1 MINTST
7 EYQQAMTMKKRFV
20 ARANC
25 LLKDGTVLDF
35 DKTNL
40 MAGGV
45 KISDGVSSTSKFEV
59 GTAIINQL
67 TIQVYNGNDIFSD
80 YDFSG
85 AVITVWVGMPLEDRI
100 EWLKKGVYNA
110 SDPTTTPSVITLK
123 ALDNMSKFDV
133 AYNGGMSFP
142 TTLQSIVQYC
152 CSQCGVL
159 LADAQFANY
168 QYRIECNPFG
178 EDSNVTYR
186 AIIAYCALLAGCYAR
201 CNTDGRLEL
210 KWYDRTAFD
219 GIIDG
224 GVFDETDA
232 GNYQTGDNLDGG
244 NFTDY
249 SSGDNA
255 DGGNFT
261 DVLPYHH
268 IYNFSSLSVSTEDV
282 VITGIRVTATDSE
295 DNDGNKV
302 EGETY
307 LCGADGYVLGVSG
320 NPLIEPGKAR
330 EVAEYLAG
338 RIVGMRFRPF
348 QASAIGDPGWEAGDA
363 AVVTDRKGNSYHTY
377 LTNITYSTGGYA
389 SISCDAE
396 PAARHSADRYAE
408 INKIVADIKKDSQ
421 QRLSKYAQYVD
432 QMNQLAVNAM
442 GYYETIEKQDDGSVI
457 TYMHDKPQLSDS
469 KMVYKKSIDGFF
481 WSKDGG
487 RTWTSGIDKD
497 GNAVL
502 NVIAATGIRGDWI
515 DADSITA
522 KQLSVDYKKAVT
534 KEIEDADGQLKEWS
548 TSYIAQTI
556 STAEDKITLKNSRE
570 IAALMHCYTKNGEF
584 SDTLDRWK
592 NSDTT
597 AISLVEHE
605 TLGKCA
611 KFSGTSTSAYLQQY
625 WSDMQAGTYKL
636 RFKAATDAGY
646 ENRARVK
653 CSFNLMQRFTD
664 AGALKSDEWT
674 QFEFEFEATATGK
687 KYLYLYDYVSGAPI
701 YLKDVELLGKYETYN
716 EAQIV
721 LLDNKISLK
730 VTKDEVNSLIEQSA
744 ESIRLKASKIS
755 WQSTYSSMS
764 ESGVLKCT
772 NAELKGTLKAGSD
785 TGYWVQL
792 ASTGKLTGGYGNN
805 QYGYIDY
812 SATAKN
818 LNTGAVHKGL
828 QIQGGCLRI
837 SVNELATRSSSNVSD
852 TAYIGG
858 TGTISYISKIVDN
871 GDGTITWHASDL
883 TFENGLM
890 VTDI

>member
-1 MINTST
+1 MMINTSI
-7 EYQQAMTMKKRFV
+7 EYQKAMSENHFFT
-20 ARANC
+20 ARVIC
-25 LLKDGTVLDF
+25 TLKDGTKLKF
-35 DKTNL
+35 DETNL
-40 MAGGV
+40 RADGV
-45 KISDGVSSTSKFEV
+45 KISDAVSSTSNFEI
-59 GTAIINQL
+59 GTAITNQL
-67 TIQVYNGNDIFSD
+67 TLSIYNENDAFSD
-80 YDFSG
+80 YDFTNAEMKVWIGLKLESG
-85 AVITVWVGMPLEDRI
+85 T
-100 EWLKKGVYNA
+100 EWLKKGVFIA
-110 SDPTTTPSVITLK
+110 SDPTTTPDVITIK
-123 ALDNMSKFDV
+123 ALDNMSKFDKIYDGEL
-133 AYNGGMSFP
+133 AFP
-142 TTLQSIVQYC
+142 ATLQKIIRYC
-152 CSQCGVL
+152 CANCGVL
-159 LADAQFANY
+159 PANSVFDNY
-168 QYRIECNPFG
+168 QYEVHTNPFQTS
-178 EDSNVTYR
+178 ENVTYR

-201 CNTDGRLEL
+201 CNADGRLEL
-210 KWYDRTAFD
+210 KWYDRNAFD
-219 GIIDG
+219 SINGIT
-224 GVFDETDA
+224 EE
-232 GNYQTGDNLDGG
+232 N
-244 NFTDY
+244 
-249 SSGDNA
+249 SS
-255 DGGNFT
+255 
-261 DVLPYHH
+261 YWH
-268 IYNFSSLSVSTEDV
+268 IHRFSSLSVNTEDIL
-282 VITGIRVTATDSE
+282 ITGIRVTAADSE
-295 DNDGNKV
+295 DETGDIK
-302 EGETY
+302 GETY
-307 LCGADGYVLGVSG
+307 LCGTEGYVLDISG
-320 NPLIEPGKAR
+320 NPLIEAGRAK
-330 EVAEYLAG
+330 EIAEYLATKV
-338 RIVGMRFRPF
+338 VGMKFRAF
-348 QASAIGDPGWEAGDA
+348 DASVEGNPAWEAGDA
-363 AVVTDRKGNSYHTY
+363 VVLTDRKGNSYY
-377 LTNITYSTGGYA
+377 SYITNVSYNIGNYA
-389 SISCDAE
+389 NISCGAE
-396 PAARHSADRYAE
+396 PAERHSADRYEE
-408 INKIVADIKKDSQ
+408 INKIVSDIKKNAQ
-421 QRLSKYAQYVD
+421 KELTKYEKFLE
-432 QMNQLAVNAM
+432 QLNSLATNAM
-442 GYYETIEKQDDGSVI
+442 GYYETQEKQNDGSTI
-457 TYMHDKPQLSDS
+457 MYMHDKPDLKDS
-469 KMVYKKSIDGFF
+469 TVVYKKTIDGFF

-584 SDTLDRWK
+584 FDTLDRWQ

-636 RFKAATDAGY
+636 RFKAATDVGY

-653 CSFNLMQRFTD
+653 CSFNSMQRFTD

-674 QFEFEFEATATGK
+674 QFEFEFEATAAGR
-687 KYLYLYDYVSGAPI
+687 KYLYLYDYVSGIPI
-701 YLKDVELLGKYETYN
+701 YLKDVELLGKYEIYN

-755 WQSTYSSMS
+755 WQSIYSSMS

-772 NAELKGTLKAGSD
+772 KAELKGTLKAGSD

-792 ASTGKLTGGYGNN
+792 ASTGKLTGGYGSS

-818 LNTGAVHKGL
+818 LNTGATHKGL

-858 TGTISYISKIVDN
+858 TGTISYISKIVNN
-871 GDGTITWHASDL
+871 GDGTITWYTNDL

>member
-1 MINTST
+1 MIETST
-7 EYQQAMTMKKRFV
+7 EYQKAMSENHFFT
-20 ARANC
+20 ARVIC
-25 LLKDGTVLDF
+25 TLKDGTKLKF
-35 DKTNL
+35 DETNL
-40 MAGGV
+40 RADGV
-45 KISDGVSSTSKFEV
+45 KISDAVSSTSNFEI
-59 GTAIINQL
+59 GTAITNQL
-67 TIQVYNGNDIFSD
+67 TLSIYNENDAFSD
-80 YDFSG
+80 YDFTNAEIKTWIGLKLESG
-85 AVITVWVGMPLEDRI
+85 I
-100 EWLKKGVYNA
+100 EWLKKGVFIA
-110 SDPTTTPSVITLK
+110 SDPTTTPDVITIK
-123 ALDNMSKFDV
+123 ALDNMSKFDKV
-133 AYNGGMSFP
+133 YDGKLTFP
-142 TTLQSIVQYC
+142 ATLQKIVQYC
-152 CSQCGVL
+152 CLQCGVA
-159 LADAQFANY
+159 LADSLFDNY
-168 QYRIECNPFG
+168 TYEVHTNPLKAS
-178 EDSNVTYR
+178 ENVTYR

-201 CNTDGRLEL
+201 CNRDGKLEL
-210 KWYDRTAFD
+210 NWYDRTAFD
-219 GIIDG
+219 NIVDG
-224 GVFDETDA
+224 GIFDITDKN
-232 GNYQTGDNLDGG
+232 NYQSGSELDGG

-249 SSGDNA
+249 SSGDEY
-255 DGGNFT
+255 DSGNFV
-261 DVLPYHH
+261 DDLPYWHL
-268 IYNFSSLSVSTEDV
+268 YRFSSLSVNTDDIL
-282 VITGIRVTATDSE
+282 ITGVRVIAADSE
-295 DNDGNKV
+295 DETGDIK
-302 EGETY
+302 GETY
-307 LCGADGYVLGVSG
+307 LCGAEGYVVDISG
-320 NPLIEPGKAR
+320 NPFVEAGRAKEI
-330 EVAEYLAG
+330 AEYLATKV
-338 RIVGMRFRPF
+338 VGMKFRAFDANVEGNP
-348 QASAIGDPGWEAGDA
+348 AWEAGDA
-363 AVVTDRKGNSYHTY
+363 VVLTDRKGNSYYSY
-377 LTNITYSTGGYA
+377 LTNVSFNIGNYA
-389 SISCDAE
+389 SISCGAE
-396 PAARHSADRYAE
+396 PAGRHSADRYSE
-408 INKIVADIKKDSQ
+408 INKIVADIKKDAQ
-421 QRLSKYAQYVD
+421 KELTKYEKLLE
-432 QMNQLAVNAM
+432 QLNSLATNAM
-442 GYYETIEKQDDGSVI
+442 GYYETQEKQDDGSVI
-457 TYMHDKPQLSDS
+457 MYMHDKPNLKDS
-469 KMVYKKSIDGFF
+469 TIVYKKTIDGFF

-584 SDTLDRWK
+584 SDTLDRWQ

-636 RFKAATDAGY
+636 RFKAATDVGY

-653 CSFNLMQRFTD
+653 CSFNSMQRFTD

-687 KYLYLYDYVSGAPI
+687 KYLYLYDYVSGIPI
-701 YLKDVELLGKYETYN
+701 YLKDVELLGKYEIYN

-792 ASTGKLTGGYGNN
+792 ASTGRLTGGYGNN

>member
-1 MINTST
+1 MINTSI
-7 EYQQAMTMKKRFV
+7 EYQKAILDNHFFT
-20 ARANC
+20 ARIIC
-25 LLKDGTVLDF
+25 TLKNGTQLKF
-35 DKTNL
+35 DETNL
-40 MAGGV
+40 RADGV
-45 KISDGVSSTSKFEV
+45 KISDAVSGTNNFEI
-59 GTAIINQL
+59 GTAITNQL
-67 TIQVYNGNDIFSD
+67 TLSIYNENDAFSD
-80 YDFSG
+80 YDFTNAEIKTWIGLKLESG
-85 AVITVWVGMPLEDRI
+85 I
-100 EWLKKGVYNA
+100 EWLKKGVFITSA
-110 SDPTTTPSVITLK
+110 PTTTPDVITIK
-123 ALDNMSKFDV
+123 ALDNMSKFDKV
-133 AYNGGMSFP
+133 YDGKLTFP
-142 TTLQSIVQYC
+142 ATLQKIVQYC
-152 CSQCGVL
+152 CLQCGVA
-159 LADAQFANY
+159 LADSLFDNY
-168 QYRIECNPFG
+168 TYEVHTNPLKAS
-178 EDSNVTYR
+178 ENVTYR

-201 CNTDGRLEL
+201 CNRDGKLEL
-210 KWYDRTAFD
+210 NWYDRTAFD
-219 GIIDG
+219 NIVDG
-224 GVFDETDA
+224 GIFDITDKN
-232 GNYQTGDNLDGG
+232 NYQSGSELDGG

-249 SSGDNA
+249 SSGDEY
-255 DGGNFT
+255 DSGNFV
-261 DVLPYHH
+261 DDLPYWHLH
-268 IYNFSSLSVSTEDV
+268 RFSSLSVNTDDIL
-282 VITGIRVTATDSE
+282 ITGVRVTAADSE
-295 DNDGNKV
+295 NETGDIK
-302 EGETY
+302 GETY
-307 LCGADGYVLGVSG
+307 LCGAEGYVIDISG
-320 NPLIEPGKAR
+320 NPFIEAGRAK
-330 EVAEYLAG
+330 EIAEYLAVKV
-338 RIVGMRFRPF
+338 VGMKFRAFDANVEGNP
-348 QASAIGDPGWEAGDA
+348 AWEAGDA
-363 AVVTDRKGNSYHTY
+363 VVLTDRKGNSYYSY
-377 LTNITYSTGGYA
+377 LTNVSYNIGNYA
-389 SISCDAE
+389 SISCGAE
-396 PAARHSADRYAE
+396 PAERHSADRYEE
-408 INKIVADIKKDSQ
+408 INKIVADIKKNAQ
-421 QRLSKYAQYVD
+421 KELTKYEKFLE
-432 QMNQLAVNAM
+432 QLNSLATNAM
-442 GYYETIEKQDDGSVI
+442 GYYETQEKQSDGSTI
-457 TYMHDKPQLSDS
+457 MYMHDKPDLKDS
-469 KMVYKKSIDGFF
+469 TVVYKKTIDGFF

-584 SDTLDRWK
+584 SDTLDRWQ

-636 RFKAATDAGY
+636 RFKAATDVGY

-653 CSFNLMQRFTD
+653 CSFNSMQRFTD

-674 QFEFEFEATATGK
+674 QFEFEFEATAAGK
-687 KYLYLYDYVSGAPI
+687 KYLYLYDYVSGIPI
-701 YLKDVELLGKYETYN
+701 YLKDVELLGKYEIYN
-716 EAQIV
+716 EAQIA

-792 ASTGKLTGGYGNN
+792 ASTGKLTGGYGSN

>member
-1 MINTST
+1 MIETST
-7 EYQQAMTMKKRFV
+7 EYQKAMSENHFFT
-20 ARANC
+20 ARVIC
-25 LLKDGTVLDF
+25 TLKDGAKLKF
-35 DKTNL
+35 DETNL
-40 MAGGV
+40 RADGV
-45 KISDGVSSTSKFEV
+45 KISDAVSSTSNFEI
-59 GTAIINQL
+59 GTAITNQL
-67 TIQVYNGNDIFSD
+67 TLSIYNENDAFSD
-80 YDFSG
+80 YDFTNAEMKVWIGLKLESG
-85 AVITVWVGMPLEDRI
+85 T
-100 EWLKKGVYNA
+100 EWLKKGVFIA
-110 SDPTTTPSVITLK
+110 SDPTTTPDVITIK
-123 ALDNMSKFDV
+123 ALDNMSKFDKIYDGEL
-133 AYNGGMSFP
+133 AFP
-142 TTLQSIVQYC
+142 ATLQKIIRYC
-152 CSQCGVL
+152 CANCGVL
-159 LADAQFANY
+159 PANSVFDNY
-168 QYRIECNPFG
+168 QYEVHTNPFQTS
-178 EDSNVTYR
+178 ENVTYR

-201 CNTDGRLEL
+201 CNADGRLEL
-210 KWYDRTAFD
+210 KWYDRNAFD
-219 GIIDG
+219 SINGIT
-224 GVFDETDA
+224 EE
-232 GNYQTGDNLDGG
+232 N
-244 NFTDY
+244 
-249 SSGDNA
+249 SS
-255 DGGNFT
+255 
-261 DVLPYHH
+261 YWH
-268 IYNFSSLSVSTEDV
+268 IHRFSSLSVNTEDIL
-282 VITGIRVTATDSE
+282 ITGIRVTAADSE
-295 DNDGNKV
+295 DETGDIK
-302 EGETY
+302 GETY
-307 LCGADGYVLGVSG
+307 LCGTEGYVLDISG
-320 NPLIEPGKAR
+320 NPLIEAGRAK
-330 EVAEYLAG
+330 EIAEYLATKV
-338 RIVGMRFRPF
+338 VGMKFRAF
-348 QASAIGDPGWEAGDA
+348 DASVEGNPAWEAGDA
-363 AVVTDRKGNSYHTY
+363 VVLTDRKGNSYY
-377 LTNITYSTGGYA
+377 SYITNVSYNIGNYA
-389 SISCDAE
+389 NISCGAE
-396 PAARHSADRYAE
+396 PAERHSADRYEE
-408 INKIVADIKKDSQ
+408 INKIVSDIKKNAQ
-421 QRLSKYAQYVD
+421 KELTKYEKFLE
-432 QMNQLAVNAM
+432 QLNSLATNAM
-442 GYYETIEKQDDGSVI
+442 GYYETQEKQNDGSTI
-457 TYMHDKPQLSDS
+457 MYMHDKPDLKDS
-469 KMVYKKSIDGFF
+469 TVVYKKTIDGFF

-584 SDTLDRWK
+584 SDTLDRWQ

-636 RFKAATDAGY
+636 RFKAATDVGY

-653 CSFNLMQRFTD
+653 CSFNSMQRFTD

-674 QFEFEFEATATGK
+674 QFEFEFEATAAGR
-687 KYLYLYDYVSGAPI
+687 KYLYLYDYVSGIPI
-701 YLKDVELLGKYETYN
+701 YLKDVELLGKYEIYN

-755 WQSTYSSMS
+755 WQSIYSSMS

-772 NAELKGTLKAGSD
+772 KAELKGTLKAGSD

-792 ASTGKLTGGYGNN
+792 ASTGKLTGGYGSS

-818 LNTGAVHKGL
+818 LNTGATHKGL

-858 TGTISYISKIVDN
+858 TGTISYISKIVNN
-871 GDGTITWHASDL
+871 GDGTITWYTNDL

>member
-1 MINTST
+1 MLNGVLFFVGKRQVRQMAESVGEIGLDLVVNQNSFNRQMRGITSLAKKAGAAIAGAFGVKKLIEFGKSCLDLGSGLVEVQNVVDVT
-7 EYQQAMTMKKRFV
+7 FPAMTAQVDKFAQSAVENFGLSETMAKQYTGTFGAMAKAFGFSEKQAYAVGTSLTALAGDV
-20 ARANC
+20 ASFYNLSQDEAYTK
-25 LLKDGTVLDF
+25 LKSVFTGETESLKDLGIVMTQ
-35 DKTNL
+35 T
-40 MAGGV
+40 
-45 KISDGVSSTSKFEV
+45 
-59 GTAIINQL
+59 
-67 TIQVYNGNDIFSD
+67 
-80 YDFSG
+80 
-85 AVITVWVGMPLEDRI
+85 
-100 EWLKKGVYNA
+100 
-110 SDPTTTPSVITLK
+110 
-123 ALDNMSKFDV
+123 ALDEKFLEQL
-133 AYNGGMSFP
+133 NS
-142 TTLQSIVQYC
+142 
-152 CSQCGVL
+152 
-159 LADAQFANY
+159 LA
-168 QYRIECNPFG
+168 
-178 EDSNVTYR
+178 T
-186 AIIAYCALLAGCYAR
+186 
-201 CNTDGRLEL
+201 
-210 KWYDRTAFD
+210 
-219 GIIDG
+219 
-224 GVFDETDA
+224 
-232 GNYQTGDNLDGG
+232 
-244 NFTDY
+244 
-249 SSGDNA
+249 
-255 DGGNFT
+255 
-261 DVLPYHH
+261 
-268 IYNFSSLSVSTEDV
+268 
-282 VITGIRVTATDSE
+282 
-295 DNDGNKV
+295 
-302 EGETY
+302 
-307 LCGADGYVLGVSG
+307 
-320 NPLIEPGKAR
+320 
-330 EVAEYLAG
+330 
-338 RIVGMRFRPF
+338 
-348 QASAIGDPGWEAGDA
+348 
-363 AVVTDRKGNSYHTY
+363 
-377 LTNITYSTGGYA
+377 
-389 SISCDAE
+389 
-396 PAARHSADRYAE
+396 
-408 INKIVADIKKDSQ
+408 
-421 QRLSKYAQYVD
+421 
-432 QMNQLAVNAM
+432 NAM
-442 GYYETIEKQDDGSVI
+442 GYYETQEKQNDGSTI
-457 TYMHDKPQLSDS
+457 MYMHDKPDLKDS
-469 KMVYKKSIDGFF
+469 TVVYKKTIDGFF

-636 RFKAATDAGY
+636 RFKAATDVGY

-653 CSFNLMQRFTD
+653 CSFNSMQRFTD

-687 KYLYLYDYVSGAPI
+687 KYLYLYDYVSGIPI
-701 YLKDVELLGKYETYN
+701 YLKDVELLGKYEIYN

-871 GDGTITWHASDL
+871 GDGTITWRTSDL

>member
-1 MINTST
+1 MINTSI
-7 EYQQAMTMKKRFV
+7 EYQKAILDNHFFT
-20 ARANC
+20 ARIIC
-25 LLKDGTVLDF
+25 TLKNGTQLKF
-35 DKTNL
+35 DETNL
-40 MAGGV
+40 RADGV
-45 KISDGVSSTSKFEV
+45 KISDAVSGTNNFEI
-59 GTAIINQL
+59 GTAITNQL
-67 TIQVYNGNDIFSD
+67 TLSIYNENDAFSD
-80 YDFSG
+80 YDFTNAEIKTWIGLKLESG
-85 AVITVWVGMPLEDRI
+85 I
-100 EWLKKGVYNA
+100 EWLKKGVFIA
-110 SDPTTTPSVITLK
+110 SDPTTTPDVITIK
-123 ALDNMSKFDV
+123 ALDNMSKFDKV
-133 AYNGGMSFP
+133 YDGKLTFP
-142 TTLQSIVQYC
+142 ATLQKIVQYC
-152 CSQCGVL
+152 CLQCGVA
-159 LADAQFANY
+159 LADSLFDNY
-168 QYRIECNPFG
+168 TYEVHTNPLKAS
-178 EDSNVTYR
+178 ENVTYR

-201 CNTDGRLEL
+201 CNRDGKLEL
-210 KWYDRTAFD
+210 NWYDRTAFD
-219 GIIDG
+219 NIVDG
-224 GVFDETDA
+224 GIFDITDKN
-232 GNYQTGDNLDGG
+232 NYQSGSELDGG

-249 SSGDNA
+249 SSGDEY
-255 DGGNFT
+255 DSGNFV
-261 DVLPYHH
+261 DDLPYWHL
-268 IYNFSSLSVSTEDV
+268 NRFSSLSVNTDDIL
-282 VITGIRVTATDSE
+282 ITGVRVTAADSE
-295 DNDGNKV
+295 DETGDIK
-302 EGETY
+302 GETY
-307 LCGADGYVLGVSG
+307 LCGAEGYVIDISG
-320 NPLIEPGKAR
+320 NPFIEAGRAK
-330 EVAEYLAG
+330 EIAEYLATKV
-338 RIVGMRFRPF
+338 VGMKFRAF
-348 QASAIGDPGWEAGDA
+348 DASVEGNPAWEAGDA
-363 AVVTDRKGNSYHTY
+363 VVLTDRKGNSYYSY
-377 LTNITYSTGGYA
+377 LTNVSYNIGNYA
-389 SISCDAE
+389 SISCGAE
-396 PAARHSADRYAE
+396 PAERHSADRYEE
-408 INKIVADIKKDSQ
+408 INKIVSDIKKNAQ
-421 QRLSKYAQYVD
+421 KELTKYEKFLE
-432 QMNQLAVNAM
+432 QLNSLATNAM
-442 GYYETIEKQDDGSVI
+442 GYYETQEKQNDGSTI
-457 TYMHDKPQLSDS
+457 MYMHDKPDLKDS
-469 KMVYKKSIDGFF
+469 TVVYKKTIDGFF

-584 SDTLDRWK
+584 SDTLDRWQ

-636 RFKAATDAGY
+636 RFKAATDVGY

-653 CSFNLMQRFTD
+653 CSFNSMQRFTD

-687 KYLYLYDYVSGAPI
+687 KYLYLYDYVSGIPI
-701 YLKDVELLGKYETYN
+701 YLKDVELLGKYEIYN

-721 LLDNKISLK
+721 LLDNNISLK

-792 ASTGKLTGGYGNN
+792 ASTGRLTGGYGNN

>member
-1 MINTST
+1 MIETST
-7 EYQQAMTMKKRFV
+7 EYQKAMSENHFFT
-20 ARANC
+20 ARVIC
-25 LLKDGTVLDF
+25 TLKDGAKLKF
-35 DKTNL
+35 DETNL
-40 MAGGV
+40 RADGV
-45 KISDGVSSTSKFEV
+45 KISDAVSSTSNFEI
-59 GTAIINQL
+59 GTAITNQL
-67 TIQVYNGNDIFSD
+67 TLSIYNENDAFSD
-80 YDFSG
+80 YDFTNAEMKVWIGLKLESG
-85 AVITVWVGMPLEDRI
+85 T
-100 EWLKKGVYNA
+100 EWLKKGVFIA
-110 SDPTTTPSVITLK
+110 SDPTTTPDVITIK
-123 ALDNMSKFDV
+123 ALDNMSKFDKIYDGEL
-133 AYNGGMSFP
+133 AFP
-142 TTLQSIVQYC
+142 ATLQKIIRYC
-152 CSQCGVL
+152 CANCGVL
-159 LADAQFANY
+159 PANSVFDNY
-168 QYRIECNPFG
+168 QYEVHTNPFQTS
-178 EDSNVTYR
+178 ENVTYR

-201 CNTDGRLEL
+201 CNADGRLEL
-210 KWYDRTAFD
+210 KWYDRNAFD
-219 GIIDG
+219 SINGIT
-224 GVFDETDA
+224 EE
-232 GNYQTGDNLDGG
+232 N
-244 NFTDY
+244 
-249 SSGDNA
+249 SS
-255 DGGNFT
+255 
-261 DVLPYHH
+261 YWH
-268 IYNFSSLSVSTEDV
+268 IHRFSSLSVNTEDIL
-282 VITGIRVTATDSE
+282 ITGIRVTAADSE
-295 DNDGNKV
+295 DETGDIK
-302 EGETY
+302 GETY
-307 LCGADGYVLGVSG
+307 LCGTEGYVLDISG
-320 NPLIEPGKAR
+320 NPLIEAGRAK
-330 EVAEYLAG
+330 EIAEYLATKV
-338 RIVGMRFRPF
+338 VGMKFRAF
-348 QASAIGDPGWEAGDA
+348 DASVEGNPAWEAGDA
-363 AVVTDRKGNSYHTY
+363 VVLTDRKGNSYY
-377 LTNITYSTGGYA
+377 SYITNVSYNIGNYA
-389 SISCDAE
+389 NISCGAE
-396 PAARHSADRYAE
+396 PAERHSADRYEE
-408 INKIVADIKKDSQ
+408 INKIVSDIKKNAQ
-421 QRLSKYAQYVD
+421 KELTKYEKFLE
-432 QMNQLAVNAM
+432 QLNSLATNAM
-442 GYYETIEKQDDGSVI
+442 GYYETQEKQNDGSTI
-457 TYMHDKPQLSDS
+457 MYMHDKPDLKDS
-469 KMVYKKSIDGFF
+469 TVVYKKTIDGFF

-584 SDTLDRWK
+584 SDTLDRWQ

-636 RFKAATDAGY
+636 RFKAATDVGY

-653 CSFNLMQRFTD
+653 CSFNSMQRFTD

-674 QFEFEFEATATGK
+674 QFEFEFEATAAGR
-687 KYLYLYDYVSGAPI
+687 KYLYLYDYVSGIPI
-701 YLKDVELLGKYETYN
+701 YLKDVELLGKYEIYN

-755 WQSTYSSMS
+755 WQSIYSSMS
-764 ESGVLKCT
+764 ESGVMKCT
-772 NAELKGTLKAGSD
+772 KAELKGTLKAGSD

-792 ASTGKLTGGYGNN
+792 ASTGKLTGGYGSS

-818 LNTGAVHKGL
+818 LNTGATHKGL

-858 TGTISYISKIVDN
+858 TGTISYISKIVNN
-871 GDGTITWHASDL
+871 GDGTITWYTNDL

>member
-1 MINTST
+1 MINTSI
-7 EYQQAMTMKKRFV
+7 EYQKAMSENHFFT
-20 ARANC
+20 ARVIC
-25 LLKDGTVLDF
+25 TLKDGTKLKF
-35 DKTNL
+35 DETNL
-40 MAGGV
+40 RADGV
-45 KISDGVSSTSKFEV
+45 KISDAVSSTSNFEI
-59 GTAIINQL
+59 GTAITNQL
-67 TIQVYNGNDIFSD
+67 TLSIYNENDAFSD
-80 YDFSG
+80 YDFTNAEMKVWIGLKLESG
-85 AVITVWVGMPLEDRI
+85 T
-100 EWLKKGVYNA
+100 EWLKKGVFIA
-110 SDPTTTPSVITLK
+110 SDPTTTPDVITIK
-123 ALDNMSKFDV
+123 ALDNMSKFDKIYDGEL
-133 AYNGGMSFP
+133 AFP
-142 TTLQSIVQYC
+142 ATLQKIIRYC
-152 CSQCGVL
+152 CANCGVL
-159 LADAQFANY
+159 PANSVFDNY
-168 QYRIECNPFG
+168 QYEVHTNPFQTS
-178 EDSNVTYR
+178 ENVTYR

-201 CNTDGRLEL
+201 CNADGRLEL
-210 KWYDRTAFD
+210 KWYDRNAFD
-219 GIIDG
+219 SINGIT
-224 GVFDETDA
+224 EE
-232 GNYQTGDNLDGG
+232 N
-244 NFTDY
+244 
-249 SSGDNA
+249 SS
-255 DGGNFT
+255 
-261 DVLPYHH
+261 YWH
-268 IYNFSSLSVSTEDV
+268 IHRFSSLSVNTEDIL
-282 VITGIRVTATDSE
+282 ITGIRVTAADSE
-295 DNDGNKV
+295 DETGDIK
-302 EGETY
+302 GETY
-307 LCGADGYVLGVSG
+307 LCGTEGYVLDISG
-320 NPLIEPGKAR
+320 NPLIEAGRAK
-330 EVAEYLAG
+330 EIAEYLATKV
-338 RIVGMRFRPF
+338 VGMKFRAF
-348 QASAIGDPGWEAGDA
+348 DASVEGNPAWEAGDA
-363 AVVTDRKGNSYHTY
+363 VVLTDRKGNSYY
-377 LTNITYSTGGYA
+377 SYITNVSYNIGNYA
-389 SISCDAE
+389 NISCGAE
-396 PAARHSADRYAE
+396 PAERHSADRYEE
-408 INKIVADIKKDSQ
+408 INKIVSDIKKNAQ
-421 QRLSKYAQYVD
+421 KELTKYEKFLE
-432 QMNQLAVNAM
+432 QLNSLATNAM
-442 GYYETIEKQDDGSVI
+442 GYYETQEKQNDGSTI
-457 TYMHDKPQLSDS
+457 MYMHDKPDLKDS
-469 KMVYKKSIDGFF
+469 TVVYKKTIDGFF

-584 SDTLDRWK
+584 FDTLDRWQ

-636 RFKAATDAGY
+636 RFKAATDVGY

-653 CSFNLMQRFTD
+653 CSFNSMQRFTD

-674 QFEFEFEATATGK
+674 QFEFEFEATAAGR
-687 KYLYLYDYVSGAPI
+687 KYLYLYDYVSGIPI
-701 YLKDVELLGKYETYN
+701 YLKDVELLGKYEIYN

-755 WQSTYSSMS
+755 WQSIYSSMS

-772 NAELKGTLKAGSD
+772 KAELKGTLKAGSD

-792 ASTGKLTGGYGNN
+792 ASTGKLTGGYGSS

-818 LNTGAVHKGL
+818 LNTGATHKGL

-858 TGTISYISKIVDN
+858 TGTISYISKIVNN
-871 GDGTITWHASDL
+871 GDGTITWYTNDL

>member
-1 MINTST
+1 MIETST
-7 EYQQAMTMKKRFV
+7 EYQKAMSENHFFT
-20 ARANC
+20 ARVIC
-25 LLKDGTVLDF
+25 TLKDGAKLKF
-35 DKTNL
+35 DETNL
-40 MAGGV
+40 RADGV
-45 KISDGVSSTSKFEV
+45 KISDAVSSTSNFEI
-59 GTAIINQL
+59 GTAITNQL
-67 TIQVYNGNDIFSD
+67 TLSIYNENDAFSD
-80 YDFSG
+80 YDFTNAEMKVWIGLKLESG
-85 AVITVWVGMPLEDRI
+85 T
-100 EWLKKGVYNA
+100 EWLKKGVFIA
-110 SDPTTTPSVITLK
+110 SDPTTTPDVITIK
-123 ALDNMSKFDV
+123 ALDNMSKFDKIYDGEL
-133 AYNGGMSFP
+133 AFP
-142 TTLQSIVQYC
+142 ATLQKIIRYC
-152 CSQCGVL
+152 CANCGVL
-159 LADAQFANY
+159 PANSVFDNY
-168 QYRIECNPFG
+168 QYEVHTNPFQTS
-178 EDSNVTYR
+178 ENVTYR

-201 CNTDGRLEL
+201 CNADGRLEL
-210 KWYDRTAFD
+210 KWYDRNAFD
-219 GIIDG
+219 SINGIT
-224 GVFDETDA
+224 EE
-232 GNYQTGDNLDGG
+232 N
-244 NFTDY
+244 
-249 SSGDNA
+249 SS
-255 DGGNFT
+255 
-261 DVLPYHH
+261 YWH
-268 IYNFSSLSVSTEDV
+268 IHRFSSLSVNTEDIL
-282 VITGIRVTATDSE
+282 ITGIRVTAADSE
-295 DNDGNKV
+295 DETGDIK
-302 EGETY
+302 GETY
-307 LCGADGYVLGVSG
+307 LCGTEGYVLDISG
-320 NPLIEPGKAR
+320 NPLIEAGRAK
-330 EVAEYLAG
+330 EIAEYLATKV
-338 RIVGMRFRPF
+338 VGMKFRAF
-348 QASAIGDPGWEAGDA
+348 DASVEGNPAWEAGDA
-363 AVVTDRKGNSYHTY
+363 VVLTDRKGNSYY
-377 LTNITYSTGGYA
+377 SYITNVSYNIGNYA
-389 SISCDAE
+389 NISCGAE
-396 PAARHSADRYAE
+396 PAERHSADRYEE
-408 INKIVADIKKDSQ
+408 INKIVSDIKKNAQ
-421 QRLSKYAQYVD
+421 KELTKYEKFLE
-432 QMNQLAVNAM
+432 QLNSLATNAM
-442 GYYETIEKQDDGSVI
+442 GYYETQEKQNDGSTI
-457 TYMHDKPQLSDS
+457 MYMHDKPDLKDS
-469 KMVYKKSIDGFF
+469 TVVYKKTIDGFF

-584 SDTLDRWK
+584 SDTLDRWQ

-636 RFKAATDAGY
+636 RFKAATDVGY

-653 CSFNLMQRFTD
+653 CSFNSMQRFTD

-674 QFEFEFEATATGK
+674 QFEFEFEATAAGR
-687 KYLYLYDYVSGAPI
+687 KYLYLYDYVSGIPI
-701 YLKDVELLGKYETYN
+701 YLKDVELLGKYEIYN

-755 WQSTYSSMS
+755 WQSIYSSMS

-772 NAELKGTLKAGSD
+772 KAELKGTLKAGSD

-792 ASTGKLTGGYGNN
+792 ASTGKLTGGYGSS

-818 LNTGAVHKGL
+818 LNTGATHKGL

-858 TGTISYISKIVDN
+858 TGTISYISKIVNN
-871 GDGTITWHASDL
+871 GDGTITWYTNDL

-890 VTDI
+890 ITDI

>member
-1 MINTST
+1 MIETST
-7 EYQQAMTMKKRFV
+7 EYQKAMSENHFFT
-20 ARANC
+20 ARVIC
-25 LLKDGTVLDF
+25 TLKNGTKLKF
-35 DKTNL
+35 DETNL
-40 MAGGV
+40 RADGV
-45 KISDGVSSTSKFEV
+45 KISDAVSSTSNFEI
-59 GTAIINQL
+59 GTAITNQL
-67 TIQVYNGNDIFSD
+67 TLSIYNENDAFSD
-80 YDFSG
+80 YDFTNAEMKVWIGLKLESG
-85 AVITVWVGMPLEDRI
+85 I
-100 EWLKKGVYNA
+100 EWLKKGVFIA
-110 SDPTTTPSVITLK
+110 SDPTTTPDVITIK
-123 ALDNMSKFDV
+123 ALDDMSKFDKIYDGEL
-133 AYNGGMSFP
+133 AFP
-142 TTLQSIVQYC
+142 ATLQKIIRYC
-152 CSQCGVL
+152 CANCGVL
-159 LADAQFANY
+159 PANSVFDNY
-168 QYRIECNPFG
+168 QYEVHTNPFQTS
-178 EDSNVTYR
+178 ENVTYR

-201 CNTDGRLEL
+201 CNADGRLEL
-210 KWYDRTAFD
+210 KWYDRNAFD
-219 GIIDG
+219 SINGIT
-224 GVFDETDA
+224 EE
-232 GNYQTGDNLDGG
+232 N
-244 NFTDY
+244 
-249 SSGDNA
+249 SS
-255 DGGNFT
+255 
-261 DVLPYHH
+261 YWH
-268 IYNFSSLSVSTEDV
+268 IHRFSSLSVNTEDIL
-282 VITGIRVTATDSE
+282 ITGIRVTAADSE
-295 DNDGNKV
+295 DETGDIK
-302 EGETY
+302 GETY
-307 LCGADGYVLGVSG
+307 LCGTEGYVLDISG
-320 NPLIEPGKAR
+320 NPLIEAGRAK
-330 EVAEYLAG
+330 EIAEYLATKV
-338 RIVGMRFRPF
+338 VGMKFRAF
-348 QASAIGDPGWEAGDA
+348 DASVEGNPAWEAGDA
-363 AVVTDRKGNSYHTY
+363 VVLTDRKGNSYY
-377 LTNITYSTGGYA
+377 SYITNVSYNIGNYA
-389 SISCDAE
+389 NISCGAE
-396 PAARHSADRYAE
+396 PAERHSADRYEE
-408 INKIVADIKKDSQ
+408 INKIVSDIKKNAQ
-421 QRLSKYAQYVD
+421 KELTKYEKFLE
-432 QMNQLAVNAM
+432 QLNSLATNAM
-442 GYYETIEKQDDGSVI
+442 GYYETQEKQNDGSTI
-457 TYMHDKPQLSDS
+457 MYMHDKPDLKDS
-469 KMVYKKSIDGFF
+469 TVVYKKTIDGFF

-584 SDTLDRWK
+584 SDTLDRWQ

-636 RFKAATDAGY
+636 RFKAATDVGY

-653 CSFNLMQRFTD
+653 CSFNSMQRFTD

-674 QFEFEFEATATGK
+674 QFEFEFEATAAGR
-687 KYLYLYDYVSGAPI
+687 KYLYLYDYVSGIPI
-701 YLKDVELLGKYETYN
+701 YLKDVELLGKYEIYN

-755 WQSTYSSMS
+755 WQSIYSSMS

-772 NAELKGTLKAGSD
+772 KAELKGTLKAGSD

-792 ASTGKLTGGYGNN
+792 ASTGKLTGGYGSS

-818 LNTGAVHKGL
+818 LNTGATHKGL

-858 TGTISYISKIVDN
+858 TGTISYISKIVNN
-871 GDGTITWHASDL
+871 GDGTITWYTNDL

>member
-1 MINTST
+1 MIETST
-7 EYQQAMTMKKRFV
+7 EYQKAMSENHFFT
-20 ARANC
+20 ARVIC
-25 LLKDGTVLDF
+25 TLKNGTKLKF
-35 DKTNL
+35 DETNL
-40 MAGGV
+40 RADGV
-45 KISDGVSSTSKFEV
+45 KISDAVSSTSNFEI
-59 GTAIINQL
+59 GTAITNQL
-67 TIQVYNGNDIFSD
+67 TLSIYNENDAFSD
-80 YDFSG
+80 YDFTNAEIIVWIGLKLESG
-85 AVITVWVGMPLEDRI
+85 T
-100 EWLKKGVYNA
+100 EWLKKGVFIA
-110 SDPTTTPSVITLK
+110 SDPTTTPDVITIK
-123 ALDNMSKFDV
+123 ALDNMSKFDKIYDGEL
-133 AYNGGMSFP
+133 AFP
-142 TTLQSIVQYC
+142 ATLQKIIRYC
-152 CSQCGVL
+152 CANCGVL
-159 LADAQFANY
+159 PANSVFDNY
-168 QYRIECNPFG
+168 QYEVHTNPFQTS
-178 EDSNVTYR
+178 ENVTYR

-201 CNTDGRLEL
+201 CNADGRLEL

-219 GIIDG
+219 NIVDG
-224 GVFDETDA
+224 GIFDITDKN
-232 GNYQTGDNLDGG
+232 NYQSGSELDGG

-249 SSGDNA
+249 SSGDEYDN
-255 DGGNFT
+255 GNFV
-261 DVLPYHH
+261 DDLPYWHL
-268 IYNFSSLSVSTEDV
+268 YRFSSLSVNTDDIL
-282 VITGIRVTATDSE
+282 ITGVRVIAADSE
-295 DNDGNKV
+295 DETGDIK
-302 EGETY
+302 GETY
-307 LCGADGYVLGVSG
+307 LCGTEGYVLDISG
-320 NPLIEPGKAR
+320 NPLIESGRAK
-330 EVAEYLAG
+330 EIAEYLAT
-338 RIVGMRFRPF
+338 RVVGMKFRAF
-348 QASAIGDPGWEAGDA
+348 DASVEGNPAWEAGDA
-363 AVVTDRKGNSYHTY
+363 VVLTDRKGNSYYSY
-377 LTNITYSTGGYA
+377 LTNVSYNIGNYA
-389 SISCDAE
+389 SISCGAE
-396 PAARHSADRYAE
+396 PAERHSADRYEE
-408 INKIVADIKKDSQ
+408 INKIVSDIKKNAQ
-421 QRLSKYAQYVD
+421 KELTKYEKFLE
-432 QMNQLAVNAM
+432 QLNSLATNAM
-442 GYYETIEKQDDGSVI
+442 GYYETQEKQNDGSTI
-457 TYMHDKPQLSDS
+457 MYMHDKPDLKDS
-469 KMVYKKSIDGFF
+469 TVVYKKTIDGFF

-584 SDTLDRWK
+584 SDTLDRWQ

-636 RFKAATDAGY
+636 RFKAATDVGY

-653 CSFNLMQRFTD
+653 CSFNSMQRFTD

-687 KYLYLYDYVSGAPI
+687 KYLYLYDYVSGIPI
-701 YLKDVELLGKYETYN
+701 YLKDVELLGKYEIYN

-792 ASTGKLTGGYGNN
+792 ASTGRLTGGYGNN

-871 GDGTITWHASDL
+871 RDGTITWHASDL

>member
-1 MINTST
+1 MIETST
-7 EYQQAMTMKKRFV
+7 EYQKAMSENHFFT
-20 ARANC
+20 ARVIC
-25 LLKDGTVLDF
+25 TLKDSTKLKF
-35 DKTNL
+35 DETNL
-40 MAGGV
+40 RADGV
-45 KISDGVSSTSKFEV
+45 KISDAVSSTSNFEI
-59 GTAIINQL
+59 GTAITNQL
-67 TIQVYNGNDIFSD
+67 TLSIYNENDAFSD
-80 YDFSG
+80 YDFTN
-85 AVITVWVGMPLEDRI
+85 AEIKVWIGLKLEAGT
-100 EWLKKGVYNA
+100 EWLKKGVFIA
-110 SDPTTTPSVITLK
+110 SDPTTTPDVITIK
-123 ALDNMSKFDV
+123 ALDNMSKFDK
-133 AYNGGMSFP
+133 AYDGKLAFP
-142 TTLQSIVQYC
+142 ATLQRIVQYC
-152 CSQCGVL
+152 CLNCGVL
-159 LADAQFANY
+159 PANSVFDNC
-168 QYRIECNPFG
+168 QYEVHTNPFQTS
-178 EDSNVTYR
+178 ENVTYR

-201 CNTDGRLEL
+201 CNKDGGLEL
-210 KWYDRTAFD
+210 KWYDRNAFD
-219 GIIDG
+219 SITDG
-224 GVFDETDA
+224 GIFDVTD
-232 GNYQTGDNLDGG
+232 NESYQTGVELDGG
-244 NFTDY
+244 NFADY
-249 SSGDNA
+249 TSGDEA
-255 DGGNFT
+255 DSGKFIDDST
-261 DVLPYHH
+261 YWH
-268 IYNFSSLSVSTEDV
+268 IHRFSSLSVNTEDIL
-282 VITGIRVTATDSE
+282 ITGIRVTAADSE
-295 DNDGNKV
+295 DETGDIK
-302 EGETY
+302 GETY
-307 LCGADGYVLGVSG
+307 LCGTEGYVLDISG
-320 NPLIEPGKAR
+320 NPLVEAGRAKEI
-330 EVAEYLAG
+330 AEYLAT
-338 RIVGMRFRPF
+338 RVVGMKFRAF
-348 QASAIGDPGWEAGDA
+348 DASVEGDPAWEAGDA
-363 AVVTDRKGNSYHTY
+363 VVLTDRKGNSYYSY
-377 LTNITYSTGGYA
+377 LTNLSYNIGNYA
-389 SISCDAE
+389 SISCEAE
-396 PAARHSADRYAE
+396 PTERHSADRYEE
-408 INKIVADIKKDSQ
+408 INKIVSDIKKNAQ
-421 QRLSKYAQYVD
+421 KELTKYEKFLE
-432 QMNQLAVNAM
+432 QLNSLATNAM
-442 GYYETIEKQDDGSVI
+442 GYYETQEKQDDGSTI
-457 TYMHDKPQLSDS
+457 MYMHDKPNLKDS
-469 KMVYKKSIDGFF
+469 TIVYKKTIDGFF
-481 WSKDGG
+481 WSKDSG

-584 SDTLDRWK
+584 SDTLDRWQ

-611 KFSGTSTSAYLQQY
+611 KFSGASTSAYLQQY

-653 CSFNLMQRFTD
+653 CSFNSMQRFTD

-674 QFEFEFEATATGK
+674 QFEFEFESTATGK

-716 EAQIV
+716 EAQLVI
-721 LLDNKISLK
+721 LDNKISSK
-730 VTKDEVNSLIEQSA
+730 VTANDVSSLIEQSA

>member
-1 MINTST
+1 MIETST
-7 EYQQAMTMKKRFV
+7 EYQKAMSENHFFT
-20 ARANC
+20 ARVIC
-25 LLKDGTVLDF
+25 TLKDGAKLKF
-35 DKTNL
+35 DETNL
-40 MAGGV
+40 RADGV
-45 KISDGVSSTSKFEV
+45 KISDAVSSTSNFEI
-59 GTAIINQL
+59 GTAITNQL
-67 TIQVYNGNDIFSD
+67 TLSIYNENDAFSD
-80 YDFSG
+80 YDFTNAEMKVWIGLKLESG
-85 AVITVWVGMPLEDRI
+85 T
-100 EWLKKGVYNA
+100 EWLKKGVFIA
-110 SDPTTTPSVITLK
+110 SDPTTTPDVITIK
-123 ALDNMSKFDV
+123 ALDNMSKFDKIYDGEL
-133 AYNGGMSFP
+133 AFP
-142 TTLQSIVQYC
+142 ATLQKIIRYC
-152 CSQCGVL
+152 CANCGVL
-159 LADAQFANY
+159 PANSVFDNY
-168 QYRIECNPFG
+168 QYEVHTNPFQTS
-178 EDSNVTYR
+178 ENVTYR

-201 CNTDGRLEL
+201 CNADGRLEL
-210 KWYDRTAFD
+210 KWYDRNAFD
-219 GIIDG
+219 SINGIT
-224 GVFDETDA
+224 EE
-232 GNYQTGDNLDGG
+232 N
-244 NFTDY
+244 
-249 SSGDNA
+249 SS
-255 DGGNFT
+255 
-261 DVLPYHH
+261 YWH
-268 IYNFSSLSVSTEDV
+268 IHRFSSLSVNTEDIL
-282 VITGIRVTATDSE
+282 ITGIRVTAADSE
-295 DNDGNKV
+295 DETGDIK
-302 EGETY
+302 GETY
-307 LCGADGYVLGVSG
+307 LCGTEGYVLDISG
-320 NPLIEPGKAR
+320 NPLIEAGRAK
-330 EVAEYLAG
+330 EIAEYLATKV
-338 RIVGMRFRPF
+338 VGMKFRAF
-348 QASAIGDPGWEAGDA
+348 DASVEGNPAWEAGDA
-363 AVVTDRKGNSYHTY
+363 VVLTDRKGNSYY
-377 LTNITYSTGGYA
+377 SYITNVSYNIGNYA
-389 SISCDAE
+389 NISCGAE
-396 PAARHSADRYAE
+396 PAERHSADRYEE
-408 INKIVADIKKDSQ
+408 INKIVSDIKKNAQ
-421 QRLSKYAQYVD
+421 KELTKYEKFLE
-432 QMNQLAVNAM
+432 QLNSLATNAM
-442 GYYETIEKQDDGSVI
+442 GYYETQEKQNDGSTI
-457 TYMHDKPQLSDS
+457 MYMHDKPDLKDS
-469 KMVYKKSIDGFF
+469 TVVYKKTIDGFF

-584 SDTLDRWK
+584 SDTLDRWQ

-636 RFKAATDAGY
+636 RFKAATDVGY

-653 CSFNLMQRFTD
+653 CSFNSMQRFTD

-674 QFEFEFEATATGK
+674 QFEFEFEATAAGR
-687 KYLYLYDYVSGAPI
+687 KYLYLYDYVSGIPI
-701 YLKDVELLGKYETYN
+701 YLKDVELLGKYEIYN

-755 WQSTYSSMS
+755 WQSIYSSMS

-772 NAELKGTLKAGSD
+772 KAELKGTLKAGSD

-792 ASTGKLTGGYGNN
+792 ASTGKLTGGYRSS

-818 LNTGAVHKGL
+818 LNTGATHKGL

-858 TGTISYISKIVDN
+858 TGTISYISKIVNN
-871 GDGTITWHASDL
+871 GDGTITWYTNDL

>member
-1 MINTST
+1 MIETST
-7 EYQQAMTMKKRFV
+7 EYQKAMSENHFFT
-20 ARANC
+20 ARVIC
-25 LLKDGTVLDF
+25 TLKNGTKLKF
-35 DKTNL
+35 DETNL
-40 MAGGV
+40 RADGV
-45 KISDGVSSTSKFEV
+45 KISDAVSSTSNFEI
-59 GTAIINQL
+59 GTAITNQL
-67 TIQVYNGNDIFSD
+67 TLSIYNENDAFSD
-80 YDFSG
+80 YDFTNAEMKVWIGLKLESG
-85 AVITVWVGMPLEDRI
+85 T
-100 EWLKKGVYNA
+100 EWLKKGVFIA
-110 SDPTTTPSVITLK
+110 SDPTTTPDVITIK
-123 ALDNMSKFDV
+123 ALDNMSKFDKIYDGEL
-133 AYNGGMSFP
+133 AFP
-142 TTLQSIVQYC
+142 ATLQKIIRYC
-152 CSQCGVL
+152 CANCGVL
-159 LADAQFANY
+159 PANSVFDNY
-168 QYRIECNPFG
+168 QYEVHTNPFQTS
-178 EDSNVTYR
+178 ENVTYR

-201 CNTDGRLEL
+201 CNADGRLEL
-210 KWYDRTAFD
+210 KWYDRNAFD
-219 GIIDG
+219 SINGIT
-224 GVFDETDA
+224 EE
-232 GNYQTGDNLDGG
+232 N
-244 NFTDY
+244 
-249 SSGDNA
+249 SS
-255 DGGNFT
+255 
-261 DVLPYHH
+261 YWH
-268 IYNFSSLSVSTEDV
+268 IHRFSSLSVNTEDIL
-282 VITGIRVTATDSE
+282 ITGIRVTAADSE
-295 DNDGNKV
+295 DETGDIK
-302 EGETY
+302 GETY
-307 LCGADGYVLGVSG
+307 LCGTEGYVLDISG
-320 NPLIEPGKAR
+320 NPLIEAGRAK
-330 EVAEYLAG
+330 EIAEYLATKV
-338 RIVGMRFRPF
+338 VGMKFRAFDANVEGNP
-348 QASAIGDPGWEAGDA
+348 AWEAGDA
-363 AVVTDRKGNSYHTY
+363 VVLTDRKGNSYY
-377 LTNITYSTGGYA
+377 SYITNVSYNIGNYA
-389 SISCDAE
+389 NISCGAE
-396 PAARHSADRYAE
+396 PAERHSADRYEE
-408 INKIVADIKKDSQ
+408 INKIVSDIKKNAQ
-421 QRLSKYAQYVD
+421 KELTKYEKFLE
-432 QMNQLAVNAM
+432 QLNSLATNAM
-442 GYYETIEKQDDGSVI
+442 GYYETQEKQNDGSTI
-457 TYMHDKPQLSDS
+457 MYMHDKPDLKDS
-469 KMVYKKSIDGFF
+469 TVVYKKTIDGFF

-584 SDTLDRWK
+584 SDTLDRWQ

-611 KFSGTSTSAYLQQY
+611 KFSGASTSAYLQQY

-653 CSFNLMQRFTD
+653 CSFNSMQRFTD

-716 EAQIV
+716 EAQLVI
-721 LLDNKISLK
+721 LDNKISSK
-730 VTKDEVNSLIEQSA
+730 VTANDVSSLIEQSA

-764 ESGVLKCT
+764 KSGVLKCT

-792 ASTGKLTGGYGNN
+792 ASTGKLTGGYGSN

-837 SVNELATRSSSNVSD
+837 STNELATRSSSNVSD

-871 GDGTITWHASDL
+871 GNGSITWYTSEL

>member
-1 MINTST
+1 MINTSI
-7 EYQQAMTMKKRFV
+7 EYQKAILDNHFFT
-20 ARANC
+20 ARIIC
-25 LLKDGTVLDF
+25 TLKNGTQLKF
-35 DKTNL
+35 DETNL
-40 MAGGV
+40 RADGV
-45 KISDGVSSTSKFEV
+45 KISDAVSGTNNFEI
-59 GTAIINQL
+59 GTAITNQL
-67 TIQVYNGNDIFSD
+67 TLSIYNENDAFSD
-80 YDFSG
+80 YDFTNAKIKTWIGLKLESG
-85 AVITVWVGMPLEDRI
+85 I
-100 EWLKKGVYNA
+100 EWLKKGVFIA
-110 SDPTTTPSVITLK
+110 SDPTTTPDVITIK
-123 ALDNMSKFDV
+123 ALDNMSKFDKV
-133 AYNGGMSFP
+133 YDGKLTFP
-142 TTLQSIVQYC
+142 ATLQKIVQYC
-152 CSQCGVL
+152 CLQCGVA
-159 LADAQFANY
+159 LADSLFDNY
-168 QYRIECNPFG
+168 TYEVHTNPLKAS
-178 EDSNVTYR
+178 ENVTYR

-201 CNTDGRLEL
+201 CNRDGKLEL
-210 KWYDRTAFD
+210 NWYDRTAFD
-219 GIIDG
+219 NIVDG
-224 GVFDETDA
+224 GIFDITDKN
-232 GNYQTGDNLDGG
+232 NYQSGSELDGG

-249 SSGDNA
+249 SSGDEY
-255 DGGNFT
+255 DSGNFV
-261 DVLPYHH
+261 DDLPYWHLH
-268 IYNFSSLSVSTEDV
+268 RFSSLSVNTDDIL
-282 VITGIRVTATDSE
+282 ITGVRVTAADSE
-295 DNDGNKV
+295 DETGDIK
-302 EGETY
+302 GETY
-307 LCGADGYVLGVSG
+307 LCGAEGYVIDISG
-320 NPLIEPGKAR
+320 NPFIEAGRAK
-330 EVAEYLAG
+330 EIAEYLAVKV
-338 RIVGMRFRPF
+338 VGMKFRAFDANVEGNP
-348 QASAIGDPGWEAGDA
+348 AWEAGDA
-363 AVVTDRKGNSYHTY
+363 VVLTDRKGNSYYSY
-377 LTNITYSTGGYA
+377 LTNVSYNIGNYA
-389 SISCDAE
+389 SISCGAE
-396 PAARHSADRYAE
+396 PAERHSADRYEE
-408 INKIVADIKKDSQ
+408 INKIVADIKKNAQ
-421 QRLSKYAQYVD
+421 KELTKYEKFLE
-432 QMNQLAVNAM
+432 QLNSLATNAM
-442 GYYETIEKQDDGSVI
+442 GYYETQEKQSDGSTI
-457 TYMHDKPQLSDS
+457 MYMHDKPDLKDS
-469 KMVYKKSIDGFF
+469 TVVYKKTIDGFF
-481 WSKDGG
+481 WSKDCG

-584 SDTLDRWK
+584 SDTLDRWQ

-597 AISLVEHE
+597 AITLVKHE

-611 KFSGTSTSAYLQQY
+611 KFSGASTSAYLQQY

-646 ENRARVK
+646 ESRARVK
-653 CSFNLMQRFTD
+653 CSFNSMQRFTD
-664 AGALKSDEWT
+664 AGVLKADEWT
-674 QFEFEFEATATGK
+674 QFEFEFEVTATGK
-687 KYLYLYDYVSGAPI
+687 KYLYLYDYVSGIPI

-716 EAQIV
+716 EAQMV

-772 NAELKGTLKAGSD
+772 KAELKGTLKAGSD

-792 ASTGKLTGGYGNN
+792 ASTGKLTGGYGSS

-818 LNTGAVHKGL
+818 LNTGATHKGL

-871 GDGTITWHASDL
+871 GNGSITWYTSDL

>member
-1 MINTST
+1 MINTSI
-7 EYQQAMTMKKRFV
+7 EYQKAILDNHFFT
-20 ARANC
+20 ARIIC
-25 LLKDGTVLDF
+25 TLKNGTQLKF
-35 DKTNL
+35 DETNL
-40 MAGGV
+40 RADGV
-45 KISDGVSSTSKFEV
+45 KISDAVSGTNNFEI
-59 GTAIINQL
+59 GTAITNQL
-67 TIQVYNGNDIFSD
+67 TLSIYNENDAFSD
-80 YDFSG
+80 YDFTNAKIKTWIGLKLESG
-85 AVITVWVGMPLEDRI
+85 I
-100 EWLKKGVYNA
+100 EWLKKGVFVA
-110 SDPTTTPSVITLK
+110 SDPTTTPDVITIK
-123 ALDNMSKFDV
+123 ALDNMSKFDKV
-133 AYNGGMSFP
+133 YDGKLTFP
-142 TTLQSIVQYC
+142 ATLQKIVQYC
-152 CSQCGVL
+152 CLQCGVA
-159 LADAQFANY
+159 LADSLFDNY
-168 QYRIECNPFG
+168 TYEVHTNPLKAS
-178 EDSNVTYR
+178 ENVTYR

-201 CNTDGRLEL
+201 CNRDGKLEL
-210 KWYDRTAFD
+210 NWYDRTAFD
-219 GIIDG
+219 NIVDG
-224 GVFDETDA
+224 GIFDITDKN
-232 GNYQTGDNLDGG
+232 NYQSGSELDGG

-249 SSGDNA
+249 SSGDEY
-255 DGGNFT
+255 DSGNFV
-261 DVLPYHH
+261 DDLPYWHLH
-268 IYNFSSLSVSTEDV
+268 RFSSLSVNTDDIL
-282 VITGIRVTATDSE
+282 ITGVRVTAADSE
-295 DNDGNKV
+295 DETGDIK
-302 EGETY
+302 GETY
-307 LCGADGYVLGVSG
+307 LCGAEGYVIDISG
-320 NPLIEPGKAR
+320 NPFIEAGRAK
-330 EVAEYLAG
+330 EIAEYLAVKV
-338 RIVGMRFRPF
+338 VGMKFRAFDANVEGNP
-348 QASAIGDPGWEAGDA
+348 AWEAGDA
-363 AVVTDRKGNSYHTY
+363 VVLTDRKGNSYYSY
-377 LTNITYSTGGYA
+377 LTNVSYNIGNYA
-389 SISCDAE
+389 SISCGAE
-396 PAARHSADRYAE
+396 PAERHSADRYEE
-408 INKIVADIKKDSQ
+408 INKIVADIKKNAQ
-421 QRLSKYAQYVD
+421 KELTKYEKFLE
-432 QMNQLAVNAM
+432 QLNSLATNAM
-442 GYYETIEKQDDGSVI
+442 GYYETQEKQSDGSTI
-457 TYMHDKPQLSDS
+457 MYMHDKPDLKDS
-469 KMVYKKSIDGFF
+469 TVVYKKTIDGFF

-584 SDTLDRWK
+584 SDTLDRWQ

-636 RFKAATDAGY
+636 RFKAATDVGY

-653 CSFNLMQRFTD
+653 CSFNSMQRFTD

-674 QFEFEFEATATGK
+674 QFEFEFEATAAGK
-687 KYLYLYDYVSGAPI
+687 KYLYLYDYVSGIPI
-701 YLKDVELLGKYETYN
+701 YLKDVELLGKYEIYN

-772 NAELKGTLKAGSD
+772 KAELKGTLKAGSD

-792 ASTGKLTGGYGNN
+792 ASTGKLTGGYGSS

-818 LNTGAVHKGL
+818 LNTGATHKGL

-871 GDGTITWHASDL
+871 GNGSITWYTSDL